1 MPSKRSLE
9 PMSGAP
15 VDDDRRT
22 QAGRPPSRSCDVC
35 GIVGI
40 LGRLEGF
47 QVDEATVL
55 RMRDTLVHRGPDDG
69 GVRHFGE
76 DRVALGHRRLSIVD
90 LSSAGHQPMANE
102 DGSLWITYNGEI
114 YNHAELREELEA
126 KGHVY
131 RSRTDTETILHLYEE
146 EGPRCVERLHG
157 MFAFAI
163 WDRRR
168 HELFLARD
176 RLGVK
181 PLLYADLPAGFI
193 FASEAKAIVAH
204 PSFSPDLD
212 EEAFHHYLTFAF
224 APTPLT
230 LFKGMRK
237 LAPAERMTVR
247 ADGSIESDVYW
258 DPFSATAAE
267 RSAAMSEQEVI
278 GELRDLLRDSI
289 QRRMMSDVP
298 FGVFLSGGIDS
309 STNVALMAELS
320 EEPVRTYSTAPKDH
334 PRYDELE
341 HARVIARRFDT
352 DHHEVVID
360 DDDMR
365 GFLPRL
371 MDHQDEPTADWTSIP
386 QHFVSKLAR
395 DTGTIVVQVG
405 EGADEIFHGY
415 DGYETHRRVVVPFQR
430 LPAGLRRPFGR
441 LAVAATQRSG
451 RAIRHGEALFDAAHS
466 PIPYWGGALC
476 FRGPLKDRLAPSFAG
491 RSGSLERVERIWDE
505 AESHLPAVDLFQRM
519 TYVELKQRL
528 PELLLMRLDKIA
540 MLSSVEGREPFLDHR
555 VVEFAMALPAD
566 MKYRDGSGKWALKQS
581 MRGLLPDEILNRP
594 KQGFGTPM
602 AEWLRGPFGHEAHD
616 RVRRSSLADRGL
628 LDYDVVAQLFEA
640 HARGRGDWSKHL
652 WNLYSVSVWHDRWIA
667 DRRAPA

>member
-1 MPSKRSLE
+1 
-9 PMSGAP
+9 
-15 VDDDRRT
+15 
-22 QAGRPPSRSCDVC
+22 
-35 GIVGI
+35 
-40 LGRLEGF
+40 
-47 QVDEATVL
+47 
-55 RMRDTLVHRGPDDG
+55 MRDTLVHRGPDDG
-69 GVRHFGE
+69 GVRHFE
-76 DRVALGHRRLSIVD
+76 QDRVALGHRRLSIVD
-90 LSSAGHQPMANE
+90 LSAAGHQPMANE
-102 DGSLWITYNGEI
+102 DGDLWITYNGEI

-168 HELFLARD
+168 RELFLARD

-181 PLLYADLPAGFI
+181 PLLYADLPSGFI

-204 PSFSPDLD
+204 PSFTPDLD
-212 EEAFHHYLTFAF
+212 EDAFHHYLTFAF

-247 ADGSIESDVYW
+247 ADGSIESDIYW
-258 DPFSATAAE
+258 DPFSAPTAE
-267 RSAAMSEQEVI
+267 RLAGMSEREVVD
-278 GELRDLLRDSI
+278 ELRNLLRDSI
-289 QRRMMSDVP
+289 GRRMMSDVP

-309 STNVALMAELS
+309 STNVALMSELT
-320 EEPVRTYSTAPKDH
+320 EEPVRTYSTAPKGH

-341 HARVIARRFDT
+341 HARVIARRFNT
-352 DHHEVVID
+352 DHHEIVID

-371 MDHQDEPTADWTSIP
+371 MDHQDEPTADWTSVP
-386 QHFVSKLAR
+386 QHFVTKLAR

-415 DGYETHRRVVVPFQR
+415 DGYETHRKVVVPFQR
-430 LPAGLRRPFGR
+430 LPPALRRPLGK
-441 LAVAATQRSG
+441 LAIAATQRSG
-451 RAIRHGEALFDAAHS
+451 KAIRHGEALFDAAHS

-476 FRGPLKDRLAPSFAG
+476 FRGPLKDRLVASANGRPS
-491 RSGSLERVERIWDE
+491 SLERVEQLWDE
-505 AESHLPAVDLFQRM
+505 AEGHLSTVDLFQRM

-555 VVEFAMALPAD
+555 VVELAMALPPE
-566 MKYRDGSGKWALKQS
+566 MKYRNGSGKWALKQS
-581 MRGLLPDEILNRP
+581 MEGILPREILDRP

-602 AEWLRGPFGHEAHD
+602 AEWLRGSFGREAHE
-616 RVRRSSLADRGL
+616 RVRNSSLADRGL
-628 LDYDVVAQLFEA
+628 LDYDVVAQLFDA
-640 HARGRGDWSKHL
+640 HARGKGDWSKHL
-652 WNLYSVSVWHDRWIA
+652 WNLYSVSVWHDRWIG
-667 DRRAPA
+667 DRPRP